1 MRKFSIAVIAVIAGL
16 VSVIT
21 SYAQHPGAG
30 TRYFPLLSVDYDARS
45 AAMAGASVAMP
56 NGVNGILSN
65 PASAASI
72 EHVQAFIGYRSMVGI
87 RGGPV
92 SFGRSFGKYGVFA
105 ANITGVNSGEIQVL
119 DQNGVE
125 TGEAAGVN
133 YVSGGVNWAYNVL
146 NDLSVGV
153 MAKGAYEKMNIPG
166 TSYSAKGAALDAGV
180 YYNML
185 RGRFTAGAVIRN
197 LFIVLKGFDENDYK
211 NWKARS
217 KAMPLT
223 VEGGISF
230 VPKYIP
236 AMRIALDIN
245 KKLGDY
251 INFEPGLELNIYKKT
266 LALRLGYG
274 FSERDFKELTKSLS
288 GDKDEDYIKSNM
300 TSFCLGVGLNTK
312 IEESDLRIDFAL
324 QFNTTLPPA
333 MLISALIDF

>member
-1 MRKFSIAVIAVIAGL
+1 MRKLSIAVIAGL

-72 EHVQAFIGYRSMVGI
+72 EHLQASIGYRSMVGI
-87 RGGPV
+87 WGGPV

-105 ANITGVNSGEIQVL
+105 ANITGVNSGDIQVI
-119 DQNGVE
+119 DENGVE
-125 TGEAAGVN
+125 TDGSAGVN
-133 YVSGGVNWAYNVL
+133 YVSGGVSWAYNVL

-153 MAKGAYEKMNIPG
+153 MAKGAYEKLNVPG
-166 TSYSAKGAALDAGV
+166 ISYSAKGAAFDAGV
-180 YYNML
+180 YYNLL

-197 LFIVLKGFDENDYK
+197 VFIMLRGFDENDY
-211 NWKARS
+211 N
-217 KAMPLT
+217 MPLT

-251 INFEPGLELNIYKKT
+251 INFEPGLELDVYKKT

-274 FSERDFKELTKSLS
+274 FSERDFQELIKSLS